1 MHDRDRQVNLPDL
14 FHSLS
19 EQREEVK
26 SVWKAAHVT
35 YEQGWAQ
42 SDPQCSDVLKEPCAG
57 LRRIFSLRNVMM
69 LSISA
74 HIPTLRSAATMY
86 R

>member
-1 MHDRDRQVNLPDL
+1 MHDRDRQINLPDL

-19 EQREEVK
+19 EQRGELK

-35 YEQGWAQ
+35 SEQGWAQ
-42 SDPQCSDVLKEPCAG
+42 SDPQCTDVLKEPCAG
-57 LRRIFSLRNVMM
+57 LRRIVRLRSVMM
-69 LSISA
+69 LSVGA
-74 HIPTLRSAATMY
+74 HVPTLRSAATMY